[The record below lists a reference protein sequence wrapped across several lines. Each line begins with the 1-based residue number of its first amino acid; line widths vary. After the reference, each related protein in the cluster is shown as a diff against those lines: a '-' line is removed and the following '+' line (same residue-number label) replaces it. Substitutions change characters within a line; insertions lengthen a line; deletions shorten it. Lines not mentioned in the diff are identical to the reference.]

1 MSDLRP
7 QIAHRARL
15 IRNESLSAGTN
26 VLTLAAPLLAR
37 TAQPGQFVQLK
48 AEKYF
53 LRRPIGVMSVDRER
67 GQVQLGI
74 RRVGKGSNDLCDLSV
89 DYLLDVVGPLGHGFD
104 LSFAEGKFS
113 SAAEEKYSLI
123 TIGGGTGLFPL
134 IFLLEEAGK
143 TKMHTIAL
151 AGFKSPAEAILLE
164 RMQDTADQCVFS
176 SESGGLDYSGHVG
189 DAFAA
194 VLKGAL
200 DPVDGAADAS
210 DSLVSVQKG
219 AQIFAASSNLP
230 EKILVCACG
239 PIAML
244 ENIAFQC
251 QKHKIPCQVS
261 LEARMAC
268 GLGVCV
274 GCSIPVYKAQSGE
287 EAGCDDAGSETTYD
301 RCCYDGPVFPAE
313 RIVWPSQGGV
323 W

>member
-67 GQVQLGI
+67 GRVQLGI

-134 IFLLEEAGK
+134 IFLLEEAKK
-143 TKMHTIAL
+143 TRMHTIAL

-194 VLKGAL
+194 VLKGA
-200 DPVDGAADAS
+200 
-210 DSLVSVQKG
+210 
-219 AQIFAASSNLP
+219 QISAASSNAQ
-230 EKILVCACG
+230 KNILVCACG

-274 GCSIPVYKAQSGE
+274 GCSIPVYKAQSDE

>member
-26 VLTLAAPLLAR
+26 VLTIAAPQLAR
-37 TAQPGQFVQLK
+37 TALPGQFVQLK

-53 LRRPIGVMSVDRER
+53 LRRPIGVMSVDREQ

-89 DYLLDVVGPLGHGFD
+89 NYLLDVVGPLGHGFD

-134 IFLLEEAGK
+134 IFLLEEAKQQGI
-143 TKMHTIAL
+143 HTIAL

-164 RMQDTADQCVFS
+164 RMQDAADLCVFS

-194 VLKGAL
+194 VLKGA
-200 DPVDGAADAS
+200 
-210 DSLVSVQKG
+210 
-219 AQIFAASSNLP
+219 QISAASSNAQ
-230 EKILVCACG
+230 KNILVCACG

-274 GCSIPVYKAQSGE
+274 GCSIPVYKAQSDE